1 MPQLNTAVALAA
13 ATVLFLGLISRRIE
27 TAPVS
32 RPLLAMALGILA
44 GPVWLGWLKPEDWGA
59 PEIILREA
67 ARFAL
72 AISVTGIA
80 IRTPVEDF
88 RALARPW
95 AVLLTLGMAGMW
107 AVSAGLGWMFLS
119 LSPLVLLTLGACVTP
134 TDPVVS
140 SSIVT
145 GNAAEEI
152 LPDRTRS
159 TLSLE
164 SGANDGLGYLIVLLP
179 MGFIVHPVEGWSWF
193 LGHVLLVGVLL
204 AVVIGGILGWI
215 TARLLS
221 VASSRRWVEEH
232 SLLGMTVALS
242 LLALTGAK
250 LVGSDGILAAF
261 AAGMGFN
268 LSIDRKE
275 AFDEQNVQET
285 ISKLF
290 NLPIFV
296 IFGAMIP
303 VSGWMILG
311 APALTFAI
319 AVLALRRPLAVLLCW
334 PVLGAGL
341 LTRDKLFLGWFGPVG
356 VAAIYYALHTS
367 EKTGDPVI
375 WHITSLVVATS
386 VLIHGLT
393 SGPGLKAY
401 RRAAPEAG

>member
-1 MPQLNTAVALAA
+1 MPQLHTVVAMAA
-13 ATVLFLGLISRRIE
+13 ATVLFLGLISRRME

-32 RPLLAMALGILA
+32 LPLLAMAAGILA
-44 GPVWLGWLKPEDWGA
+44 GPVWLGWLAPEAWGA
-59 PEIILREA
+59 PETILREA
-67 ARFAL
+67 TRLAL

-80 IRTPVEDF
+80 IRTPASDF

-107 AVSAGLGWMFLS
+107 AVSAGLGWIVLS
-119 LSPLVLLTLGACVTP
+119 LPPLVVLTLGACVTP

-145 GNAAEEI
+145 GNAAEET

-179 MGFIVHPVEGWSWF
+179 MGFIVHPAEGWSWF
-193 LGHVLLVGVLL
+193 LGHVFFVGVLL
-204 AVVIGGILGWI
+204 AVAFGGALGWV
-215 TARLLS
+215 TARVLS
-221 VASSRRWVEEH
+221 LASSRRWVEEH

-242 LLALTGAK
+242 LLALAGAK
-250 LVGSDGILAAF
+250 LIGSDGILAAF
-261 AAGMGFN
+261 AAGMAFN
-268 LSIDRKE
+268 LTIDRKK
-275 AFDEQNVQET
+275 AFEEQNVQEA

-290 NLPIFV
+290 NLPVFV
-296 IFGAMIP
+296 VFGAMIP
-303 VSGWMILG
+303 VSGWMALG
-311 APALTFAI
+311 APALIFAV
-319 AVLALRRPLAVLLCW
+319 AVVALRRPLAVLLCW
-334 PVLGAGL
+334 PVLGGGL

-367 EKTGDPVI
+367 EMTGDPVI
-375 WHITSLVVATS
+375 WHLASLVVALS
-386 VLIHGLT
+386 VVVHGLT

-401 RRAAPEAG
+401 GRASPDSA